1 MTESDEEG
9 EQRGVHGGGHPTR
22 ARRPAQTARALVGLG
37 LALMLVLPSACARD
51 AGLEIFERA
60 RARSDA
66 LVVAGTPAADPS
78 YDEVLQLLESVPA
91 GSRARA
97 RADGLRDRIL
107 AARRLAPRPL
117 ATGATPD
124 DPALAAKEA
133 QCAAL
138 ARALGLSDAGQREDV
153 ARRLSECRRE
163 ADRYRE
169 ARHHSAQP

>member
-1 MTESDEEG
+1 LTQSHEEG
-9 EQRGVHGGGHPTR
+9 EQRGVHGSGQPTR
-22 ARRPAQTARALVGLG
+22 ARWPAQTAVALV
-37 LALMLVLPSACARD
+37 LALAAACSRD
-51 AGLEIFERA
+51 AGLESYERA
-60 RARSDA
+60 RAQADA
-66 LVVAGTPAADPS
+66 LVVAGRPATDPS
-78 YDEVLQLLESVPA
+78 YDEVLRLLESIPA

-107 AARRLAPRPL
+107 AARRPAPRPL
-117 ATGATPD
+117 ATGPTSAGD

-138 ARALGLSDAGQREDV
+138 ARALGLADAGQREEV
-153 ARRLSECRRE
+153 AKRLAECRRE